1 MKKLII
7 LSLLATV
14 IILISCQEDLSP
26 SQANGAVPILPSNL
40 LSYPK
45 SLPKHILT
53 STGSWGG
60 GGLDT
65 LSLNPPGNKITD
77 AGATLGRVLFYDKKL
92 SYNNT
97 VACGSCHLQSNA
109 FADAKPLSRGFDGN
123 LTTRNSPSIVN
134 AAFQTS
140 YFWDGRIS
148 KLEDMVL
155 LPLNNHIEMG
165 IEKIEN
171 LETKLGATSY
181 YPKLFA
187 DAFGTS
193 EITKDKLSKALSQFI
208 RSMQSFDAKIDQGQ
222 NALNSSEQR
231 GEILFNRN
239 CASCHSGTN
248 FRSSSEFTSSKN
260 SSVNTNAFANIGL
273 ELSYKD
279 KGLGEFIDK
288 KEGYFRIPSLRNIEH
303 TAPYMHD
310 GRFKTLEEVIEHY
323 NSGVQAHPF
332 LSGQLLDWNTGI
344 DPIRM
349 NLTEENK
356 VDMLNFL
363 KTLTDKHFMDDERY
377 SDPFVR

>member
-26 SQANGAVPILPSNL
+26 SQANGAVPNLPSNL

-45 SLPKHILT
+45 SLPTHISS
-53 STGSWGG
+53 STGTWGG
-60 GGLDT
+60 GRLDT
-65 LSLNPPGNKITD
+65 LSLNPPGNRITD

-134 AAFQTS
+134 VAFQTS
-140 YFWDGRIS
+140 YFWDGRIAQ
-148 KLEDMVL
+148 LEDMVL

-187 DAFGTS
+187 DAFGTA
-193 EITKDKLSKALSQFI
+193 EITKDNLSKALSQFI
-208 RSMQSFDAKIDQGQ
+208 RSMQTFDAKIDQGRI
-222 NALNSSEQR
+222 ALDPSEQR
-231 GEILFNRN
+231 GEILFSRN

-248 FRSSSEFTSSKN
+248 FRSSSELSGSKN
-260 SSVNTNAFANIGL
+260 SSVNTSAFANIGL

-279 KGLGEFIDK
+279 KGLGEFISNR
-288 KEGYFRIPSLRNIEH
+288 EGYFRIPSLRNVELSG
-303 TAPYMHD
+303 PYMHD

-323 NSGVQAHPF
+323 NSGIKSHPF
-332 LSGQLLDWNTGI
+332 LSGQLKDWNTGT

-356 VDMLNFL
+356 EDMLNFL
-363 KTLTDKHFMDDERY
+363 KTLTDIPFINDDRY